1 MATEKCWTSFLCQ
14 LSKEFGDSQAELLGP
29 SFFALLYIT
38 IILLRGGSAVYKLEQ
53 RNLKFGLLLQL

>member
-1 MATEKCWTSFLCQ
+1 MCQ